1 MVFSVGAD
9 HDSVTFSVAEPL
21 VPPLDELL
29 ELEVEATG
37 VVEVTGTETTG
48 VKATGVEATGV
59 EATGVDATE
68 VEATAVEAIGV
79 LPVLVLESVPVPVF
93 CGAATATLASA
104 ADPALC
110 VEPPHP
116 DSRITEMV
124 KAPRI
129 RVKSPRRRSIFMC
142 IASLMAKSPKS
153 ALAIADR

>member
-1 MVFSVGAD
+1 
-9 HDSVTFSVAEPL
+9 VTFSVAEPL

-48 VKATGVEATGV
+48 VKATGVEATGVEATGVEATGV